1 MVDNFASIN
10 VTKGHCKVSLRLFND
25 YRLTL
30 NCLRLVYHKSLDK
43 ASNSESVYFED
54 MPTEASYEVV
64 YELAMGSIA
73 FILMHVMA
81 GVTYTFFMALLCIS
95 SKCLSLPLHH

>member
-1 MVDNFASIN
+1 MVDNFTSIN
-10 VTKGHCKVSLRLFND
+10 VTKGHCKVPLQLFND

-43 ASNSESVYFED
+43 ASNSESVYLEE

-64 YELAMGSIA
+64 YDVAMGSIA
-73 FILMHVMA
+73 FILMHVRA
-81 GVTYTFFMALLCIS
+81 GVTYTFFVVLLRIS